1 MKRTEE
7 LFDFYC
13 SQCSWPNR
21 RNGLDVRRCCK
32 VSLRLRRGGARGKVV
47 SDESIM
53 VPQAEVLA
61 YLNTTE
67 KDEIQGSLHCA
78 TDDRTVRCFGRDDV
92 CFGLGG
98 REQATTERQRQ
109 RLSAPS

>member
-21 RNGLDVRRCCK
+21 RNVLDVRRCCK

-67 KDEIQGSLHCA
+67 KDEIQESLHCP
-78 TDDRTVRCFGRDDV
+78 TDDRTVRCFGRDDF
-92 CFGLGG
+92 CFGVLG
-98 REQATTERQRQ
+98 RDQTTTTRQPP
-109 RLSAPS
+109 LLPPPP